1 MVGNNTVA
9 KALHLRRLATEGL
22 ISEDLAA
29 ASAEG
34 EVNNMLQSHDEVLR
48 IADEWLRNFRPS
60 NLVPSK
66 KNAEKILVRCLDV
79 KGLVSIT
86 YMSES
91 AQELAAA
98 GQLELYPEPQQP
110 KELTQE
116 EKAAEFQKRQ
126 FTRHQKDQLENSEA
140 AFFERVKRA
149 EEAKKLER
157 EAQEQAAAEVA
168 LNNEILRYECYSGP
182 NRIDHSKSEAFRKDL
197 FKIEVRRNGKR
208 DAKLTLATV
217 REAISN
223 LP

>member
-1 MVGNNTVA
+1 MMMRNNTIA
-9 KALHLRRLATEGL
+9 KALHLRRLTTDGL

-60 NLVPSK
+60 NLVPSN

-98 GQLELYPEPQQP
+98 GQLELFTITQLPR
-110 KELTQE
+110 ELTPE
-116 EKAAEFQKRQ
+116 
-126 FTRHQKDQLENSEA
+126 
-140 AFFERVKRA
+140 
-149 EEAKKLER
+149 
-157 EAQEQAAAEVA
+157 EQAA
-168 LNNEILRYECYSGP
+168 
-182 NRIDHSKSEAFRKDL
+182 
-197 FKIEVRRNGKR
+197 
-208 DAKLTLATV
+208 
-217 REAISN
+217 
-223 LP
+223 